1 MLNSQSSKLK
11 IKLDKGFKDNVNLIN
26 LAMVNNGAKD
36 PNTLKKLEINE
47 LVDFSEEE
55 QKDILSSL
63 ILYLT
68 YGRHTR
74 ADEKKK
80 FISYINQLLSNVPYN
95 VDYKDAITNEFFD
108 KINETRNLSE
118 KSIKREKRLFNKM
131 FVSNFDKCCKREQ
144 YKIVH
149 LLNKFIE
156 FSNYLVING
165 CSTEKYCSY
174 LTMLK
179 QLTDKFEA
187 V

>member
-63 ILYLT
+63 VLYLMH
-68 YGRHTR
+68 GRHTR

-95 VDYKDAITNEFFD
+95 IDYKDAITNEFFD

-131 FVSNFDKCCKREQ
+131 FVSNFDKCCKSEQ

>member
-80 FISYINQLLSNVPYN
+80 FISYINQLLNNIPYN
-95 VDYKDAITNEFFD
+95 IDYKDTITNEFFD

-118 KSIKREKRLFNKM
+118 KSIRREKALFNKM
-131 FVSNFDKCCKREQ
+131 FVSNFNKSCTSEQ
-144 YKIVH
+144 YKIVY
-149 LLNKFIE
+149 LLNKFME
-156 FSNYLVING
+156 FSNYLVIDS
-165 CSTEKYCSY
+165 CSTEKYYCY

>member
-47 LVDFSEEE
+47 LVDFSKEE

-63 ILYLT
+63 ILYLM

-95 VDYKDAITNEFFD
+95 IDYKDIITNEFFD

-118 KSIKREKRLFNKM
+118 KSIRREKALFNKM
-131 FVSNFDKCCKREQ
+131 FVSNFNKCCTSEQ
-144 YKIVH
+144 YKIVY
-149 LLNKFIE
+149 LLNKFLE
-156 FSNYLVING
+156 FSNYLVIDG

>member
-1 MLNSQSSKLK
+1 MLNSKSSKLK
-11 IKLDKGFKDNVNLIN
+11 IKLDKGFNDNINLIN

-63 ILYLT
+63 VLYLMH
-68 YGRHTR
+68 GRHTR

-95 VDYKDAITNEFFD
+95 IDYKDAITNEFFD

-131 FVSNFDKCCKREQ
+131 FVSNFDKCCKSEQ

>member
-26 LAMVNNGAKD
+26 LTMVNNGAKD

-47 LVDFSEEE
+47 LVDFSKEE

-63 ILYLT
+63 ILYLM

-95 VDYKDAITNEFFD
+95 IDYKDIITNEFFD

-118 KSIKREKRLFNKM
+118 KSIRREKALFNKM
-131 FVSNFDKCCKREQ
+131 FVSNFNKCCTSEQ
-144 YKIVH
+144 YKIVY
-149 LLNKFIE
+149 LLNKFLE
-156 FSNYLVING
+156 FSNYLVIDG

>member
-11 IKLDKGFKDNVNLIN
+11 IKLDKGFNDNINLIN

-63 ILYLT
+63 VLYLMH
-68 YGRHTR
+68 GRHTR
-74 ADEKKK
+74 ANEKKK
-80 FISYINQLLSNVPYN
+80 FISYINQLLNNIPYN
-95 VDYKDAITNEFFD
+95 ITYKNEITNEFFD

-118 KSIKREKRLFNKM
+118 KSIKREKRLFDKM
-131 FVSNFDKCCKREQ
+131 FISNFNKCCISEQ

-165 CSTEKYCSY
+165 CSTEKYYCY

>member
-11 IKLDKGFKDNVNLIN
+11 IKLDKGFNDNINLIN

-36 PNTLKKLEINE
+36 PDTLKKLEINE

-63 ILYLT
+63 ILYLM

-74 ADEKKK
+74 ANEKKK
-80 FISYINQLLSNVPYN
+80 FISYINQLLSNIPHN
-95 VDYKDAITNEFFD
+95 ITYKDVITNEFFD

-118 KSIKREKRLFNKM
+118 KSIKREKRLFDKM
-131 FVSNFDKCCKREQ
+131 FVSNFDKCCIKKQ
-144 YKIVH
+144 YKIIH
-149 LLNKFIE
+149 LLNKFLE
-156 FSNYLVING
+156 FSNYLVIDG
-165 CSTEKYCSY
+165 CSTEKYYCY

>member
-118 KSIKREKRLFNKM
+118 KSIKREKRLLNKM
-131 FVSNFDKCCKREQ
+131 FISNFNKSCTKEQ

-156 FSNYLVING
+156 FSNYLVIDG
-165 CSTEKYCSY
+165 CSTEKYYCY

>member
-63 ILYLT
+63 ILYLM

-74 ADEKKK
+74 ADEKNK
-80 FISYINQLLSNVPYN
+80 FISYVNQLLNNIPHN
-95 VDYKDAITNEFFD
+95 IAYKDTITNEFFD

-118 KSIKREKRLFNKM
+118 KSIRREKALFNKM
-131 FVSNFDKCCKREQ
+131 FVSNFNKCCTSEQ

-149 LLNKFIE
+149 LLNKFME
-156 FSNYLVING
+156 FSNYLVIDG
-165 CSTEKYCSY
+165 CSTEKYYCY

>member
-47 LVDFSEEE
+47 LVDFSKEE

-63 ILYLT
+63 VLYLMH
-68 YGRHTR
+68 GRHTR

-95 VDYKDAITNEFFD
+95 IDYKDAITNEFFD

-131 FVSNFDKCCKREQ
+131 FISNFNKSCTKEQ

-156 FSNYLVING
+156 FSNYLVIDG
-165 CSTEKYCSY
+165 CSTEKYYCY

>member
-1 MLNSQSSKLK
+1 M
-11 IKLDKGFKDNVNLIN
+11 I
-26 LAMVNNGAKD
+26 NNGAKD
-36 PNTLKKLEINE
+36 PDTLKKLEINK

-80 FISYINQLLSNVPYN
+80 FISYINQLLSNIPHN
-95 VDYKDAITNEFFD
+95 VTYKDAITNEFFD

-118 KSIKREKRLFNKM
+118 KSIKREKRLFDKM
-131 FVSNFDKCCKREQ
+131 FISNFNKCCTSEQ

-156 FSNYLVING
+156 FSNYLVIDG
-165 CSTEKYCSY
+165 CPTEKYYSY

>member
-11 IKLDKGFKDNVNLIN
+11 IKLDKGFNDNINLIN

-68 YGRHTR
+68 YGRYTR

-80 FISYINQLLSNVPYN
+80 FISYINQLLSNIPYN
-95 VDYKDAITNEFFD
+95 IAYKDVITNEFFD

-118 KSIKREKRLFNKM
+118 KSIKREKRLFDKM
-131 FVSNFDKCCKREQ
+131 FVSNFNKCCTSEQ

-156 FSNYLVING
+156 FSNYLVIDG
-165 CSTEKYCSY
+165 CPTEKYYSY

>member
-1 MLNSQSSKLK
+1 MLNSKSSKLK
-11 IKLDKGFKDNVNLIN
+11 IKLDKGFNDNINLIN

-63 ILYLT
+63 VLYLMH
-68 YGRHTR
+68 GRHTR

-80 FISYINQLLSNVPYN
+80 FISYINQLLSNIPYN
-95 VDYKDAITNEFFD
+95 IDYKDAITNEFFD

>member
-80 FISYINQLLSNVPYN
+80 FISYINQLLSNIPYN
-95 VDYKDAITNEFFD
+95 IDYKDAITNEFFD

-118 KSIKREKRLFNKM
+118 KSIKREKRLFNKR
-131 FVSNFDKCCKREQ
+131 FVSNFDKCCKSEQ

-149 LLNKFIE
+149 LLNKFME

-165 CSTEKYCSY
+165 CSTEKYYSY

>member
-36 PNTLKKLEINE
+36 PNTLKKIEINE
-47 LVDFSEEE
+47 LVYFSEEE

-63 ILYLT
+63 ILYLM

-80 FISYINQLLSNVPYN
+80 FISYINQLLSNIPHN
-95 VDYKDAITNEFFD
+95 ITYKDVITNEFFD

-118 KSIKREKRLFNKM
+118 KSIRREKALFNKM
-131 FVSNFDKCCKREQ
+131 FVSNFNKCCTSEQ
-144 YKIVH
+144 YKIVY

-156 FSNYLVING
+156 FSNYLVIDG

>member
-11 IKLDKGFKDNVNLIN
+11 IKLDKGFNDNINLIN

-68 YGRHTR
+68 YGRYTR

-80 FISYINQLLSNVPYN
+80 FISYINQLLSNIPYN
-95 VDYKDAITNEFFD
+95 IAYKDAITNEFFD

-118 KSIKREKRLFNKM
+118 KSIKREKRLFDKM
-131 FVSNFDKCCKREQ
+131 FISNFNKCCTSEQ

-156 FSNYLVING
+156 FSNYLVIDG
-165 CSTEKYCSY
+165 CPTEKYYSY